1 MSVTMQLVDNILKYY
16 DEIPDKVLE
25 TTKTLILDAYGV
37 VVAGTKTNE
46 GKIAMEMAGQMGGH
60 GMATVIGL
68 GKRQDPISAALANGI
83 MGYSLGLTD
92 THSLSITH
100 PGCSIVPAAI
110 AVAEH
115 EGKSGRELL
124 KAVTMGY
131 EVVTRLGRAINPSH
145 RARGFH
151 TSATCNPFG
160 VAVTCALLLG
170 CNREQIAWA
179 LGIAGSTSSGLF
191 EFRQNGDMTMA
202 FHGGWPAHSGVTAA
216 YMANKGFT
224 GPKTIFEGQD
234 GFLRAMADKYDAE
247 LINRDFGASFAVDDM
262 SLRAYCACRYAHTA
276 IEALE
281 VIKRRRHIDPENV
294 AEVVVQTHKTAI
306 VQETEPDTLTGARLC
321 AGFALAQAIQHGP
334 KLTEIE
340 PQELVDEKV
349 LALYKKVH
357 MVEDPDMTAKFPA
370 LWTSKLQLKYKDGT
384 MDEEIV
390 HYAKGDPL
398 NQMTPSE
405 VIYKFKSITQNAL
418 YEENADAFING
429 IKNLENISV
438 RDLMK
443 AFV

>member
-1 MSVTMQLVDNILKYY
+1 MGVTMQLVDNILKYY
-16 DEIPDKVLE
+16 DEIPEQVLE
-25 TTKTLILDAYGV
+25 TTKTLVLDAYGV
-37 VVAGTKTNE
+37 VIAGTKTNE
-46 GKIAMEMAGQMGGH
+46 GRIALEMATQMGGN
-60 GMATVIGL
+60 GCATVVGL
-68 GKRQDPISAALANGI
+68 ERTQDPVSAALANGI

-124 KAVTMGY
+124 KAITMGY

-160 VAVTCALLLG
+160 AAITCALLLG
-170 CNREQIAWA
+170 CNREELAWA

-216 YMANKGFT
+216 YMAKKGFT

-234 GFLRAMADKYDAE
+234 GFLKAMADKYDAE
-247 LINRDFGASFAVDDM
+247 LINKDFGTSFAVDDM

-281 VIKRRRHIDPENV
+281 VIKRRKKIEPDKV
-294 AEVVVQTHKTAI
+294 AEIIVQTHKTAI

-321 AGFALAQAIQHGP
+321 AGFALAQAIQYGP

-340 PQELVDEKV
+340 PQELHDEKV
-349 LALYKKVH
+349 LGLYKKVQ
-357 MVEDPDMTAKFPA
+357 MIEDADMTAKFPA
-370 LWTSKLQLKYKDGT
+370 LWTSKLQLKYTDGS
-384 MDEEIV
+384 MDEETV

-398 NQMTPSE
+398 NQMTPQE
-405 VIYKFKSITQNAL
+405 VIYKFKSITGNAL
-418 YEENADAFING
+418 PEAKADKFIAG
-429 IKNLENISV
+429 IRNLENISV
-438 RDLMK
+438 PELMK
-443 AFV
+443 TLR

>member
-1 MSVTMQLVDNILKYY
+1 MGVTMQLVDNILKYY
-16 DEIPDKVLE
+16 NKIPDKVLE
-25 TTKTLILDAYGV
+25 TTKTLVLDAYGV
-37 VVAGTKTNE
+37 VIAGTRTNE
-46 GKIAMEMAGQMGGH
+46 GRIAQEFSRQMGGS
-60 GMATVIGL
+60 GGATVVGIG
-68 GKRQDPISAALANGI
+68 RTQDPVSAALANGV

-115 EGKSGRELL
+115 EGLSGKELL
-124 KAVTMGY
+124 KAVIMGY

-160 VAVTCALLLG
+160 AAVACALLLG
-170 CNREQIAWA
+170 CTRDELAWA

-191 EFRQNGDMTMA
+191 EFRKNGDMTMA

-216 YMANKGFT
+216 YMAKKGFT

-234 GFLRAMADKYDAE
+234 GFLKAMADKYDAD
-247 LINRDFGASFAVDDM
+247 LINKDFGQSFAVDDM

-281 VIKRRRHIDPENV
+281 VIKRRRKVEPDKV
-294 AEVVVQTHKTAI
+294 AEIIVHTHKTAI

-321 AGFALAQAIQHGP
+321 AGFALAQAIQYGP

-340 PQELVDEKV
+340 PHELCDAKV
-349 LALYKKVH
+349 LSLYNKVQ
-357 MVEDPDMTAKFPA
+357 MIEDPEMTAKFPT
-370 LWTSKLQLKYKDGT
+370 LWTSKLQIRYTDGSI
-384 MDEEIV
+384 DEETV

-398 NQMTPSE
+398 NQMSAAE
-405 VIYKFKSITQNAL
+405 VVYKFKSITSHAL
-418 YEENADAFING
+418 DESKVNGFIDG
-429 IKNLENISV
+429 VGNLENISV
-438 RDLMK
+438 PELMK
-443 AFV
+443 YLR